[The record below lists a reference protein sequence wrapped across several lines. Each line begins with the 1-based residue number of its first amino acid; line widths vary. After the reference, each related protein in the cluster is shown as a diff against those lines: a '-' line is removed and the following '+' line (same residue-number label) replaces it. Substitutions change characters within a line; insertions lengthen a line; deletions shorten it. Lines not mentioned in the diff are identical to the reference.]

1 MFGVYVHIPFCI
13 RRCPF
18 CDFTL
23 VTDAPEKLIDSYVT
37 ALCQEIEQSKSST
50 PLTSIYFGGGTPSI
64 LSIDHLSSVFCS
76 LKKKFIWNPDI
87 EITLETNPEDV
98 SRKLVQEWKRL
109 GINRLS
115 LGVQS
120 MDDAQLKRLG
130 RNHLEKDVVDAFGI
144 FQKENFQNISVDL
157 MFGLEDQTLESW
169 KITLNK
175 VIALKPKHISTYN
188 LTIEKNTKYDQ
199 ELAKGILT
207 VPSDELQSQ
216 MLVEEKNILQLN
228 GFDPY
233 EISNAAI
240 PGFESRHNMLYW
252 TGKPYLG
259 FGVAAHSFQ
268 NENKIYRRFWNT
280 KNIPTYIRNIE
291 SKKNTIESEEI
302 LDAYTH
308 LTERL
313 MTGLRLKTGMNFD
326 LLEKEDLSLPD
337 IMKKNLQSLVQD
349 GFIHQTGSII
359 SIPAVHIPITNEI
372 LLRLFSN

>member
-1 MFGVYVHIPFCI
+1 MFGVYIHIPFCI

-23 VTDAPEKLIDSYVT
+23 VTDAPEKLIDSYVS
-37 ALCQEIEQSKSST
+37 ALCLEIEQSKSST

-64 LSIDHLSSVFCS
+64 LSINHLGLIFDT
-76 LKKKFIWNPDI
+76 LKKRFTWESNI

-98 SRKLVQEWKRL
+98 TSQRVQEWRKL

-120 MDDAQLKRLG
+120 MDDTQLKRLG
-130 RNHLEKDVVDAFGI
+130 RNHLEQDVKNAFDV
-144 FQKENFQNISVDL
+144 FQKENFPNISVDL
-157 MFGLEDQTLESW
+157 MFGLENQTLDSW
-169 KITLNK
+169 KSTLDK
-175 VIALKPKHISTYN
+175 IIALKPKHISTYN
-188 LTIEKNTKYDQ
+188 LTIEKNTRYDQ
-199 ELAKGILT
+199 ELAKGTLT
-207 VPSDELQSQ
+207 VPADDLQAQ
-216 MLVEEKNILQLN
+216 MLVEEKNTLTQN

-233 EISNAAI
+233 EISNAAV

-268 NENKIYRRFWNT
+268 NENKTYRRFWNT
-280 KNIPTYIRNIE
+280 KNIPTYIKNIE
-291 SKKNTIESEEI
+291 AGKSVIESEETLNAPI
-302 LDAYTH
+302 H

-313 MTGLRLKTGMNFD
+313 MTGLRLKTGMNLD
-326 LLEKEDLSLPD
+326 LLEKEGLSMPD

-349 GFIHQTGSII
+349 GFIHQAGFTI
-359 SIPAVHIPITNEI
+359 SIPTVHIPITNEI